1 MKNVKFEKYH
11 CMGNDYL
18 IFDPNKNELELS
30 AENIKLIC
38 NRNFGIGSDG
48 IMAGPYLDQEKM
60 YVKILNPDGS
70 EAEKSGNGMGIFAK
84 YLKDAGYVQKT
95 NVSWM
100 TLGGEVSVFYLNE
113 EGTRVKISMGKPTFW
128 SDEIPVTGERRE
140 MVNQTMVFGKI
151 PYVTTCVSIG
161 NPHCV
166 IWMNEISKDLV
177 CHIGE
182 HSENADCFPEKV
194 NTQILNVLD
203 RTNIQIEI
211 YERGAGYT
219 LASGSCACAAASAA
233 YKLGLADNKMY
244 VHMPGGV
251 LEVEI
256 KEDGVIY
263 MVGEVGYVGRIT
275 LGNEMVERL
284 RTLKRGDETEN
295 ECCASKDGGIS

>member
-1 MKNVKFEKYH
+1 MREAAGMKDVRFEKYH

-18 IFDPNKNELELS
+18 VFDPNKNELELTQ
-30 AENIKLIC
+30 ENIRLIC

-48 IMAGPYLDQEKM
+48 ILAGPFLDREQL

-70 EAEKSGNGMGIFAK
+70 EVEKSGNGMGIFAK

-95 NVSWM
+95 SVTFM
-100 TLGGEVSVFYLNE
+100 TLGGEVTVYYLNE
-113 EGTRVKISMGKPTFW
+113 EGTRVKISVGAPTFW

-140 MVNQTMVFGKI
+140 MVNQTMMFGKI
-151 PYVTTCVSIG
+151 PYITTCLSIG

-166 IWMNEISKDLV
+166 IWMNEISKDQV
-177 CHIGE
+177 CRIGE

-194 NTQILNVLD
+194 NTQLLNVLD

-219 LASGSCACAAASAA
+219 LASGTCACAAASAA

-244 VHMPGGV
+244 VHMPGGT

-263 MVGEVGYVGRIT
+263 MVGDVGYVGRMT
-275 LGNEMVERL
+275 LGSEMVEKL
-284 RTLKRGDETEN
+284 RVLK
-295 ECCASKDGGIS
+295 

>member
-1 MKNVKFEKYH
+1 MKNVTFEKYH

-18 IFDPNKNELELS
+18 IYDPNKNDLELTK
-30 AENIKLIC
+30 ENIKLIC

-48 IMAGPYLDQEKM
+48 ILAGPYLDQEKM

-95 NVSWM
+95 SVSWM
-100 TLGGEVSVFYLNE
+100 TLGGEVHIYYLNDA
-113 EGTRVKISMGKPTFW
+113 GTRVKISMGVPTFW

-151 PYVTTCVSIG
+151 PYITTCVSIG

-166 IWMNEISKDLV
+166 IWMNEISKELV
-177 CHIGE
+177 CRIGE
-182 HSENADCFPEKV
+182 ISENADCFPEKV
-194 NTQILNVLD
+194 NTQLLNVLD

-263 MVGEVGYVGRIT
+263 MVGEVGYVGHIT
-275 LGNEMVERL
+275 LGSAMAEKL
-284 RTLKRGDETEN
+284 RTLK
-295 ECCASKDGGIS
+295 

>member
-1 MKNVKFEKYH
+1 
-11 CMGNDYL
+11 MGNDYL
-18 IFDPNKNELELS
+18 IYDPNKNELELTKE
-30 AENIKLIC
+30 AVKLIC
-38 NRNFGIGSDG
+38 NRNFGVGSDG
-48 IMAGPYLDQEKM
+48 ILVGPCLDQEKM

-70 EAEKSGNGMGIFAK
+70 EVEKSGNGMGIFAK

-100 TLGGEVSVFYLNE
+100 TLGGEENVYYLNE
-113 EGTRVKISMGKPTFW
+113 EGTRVKISMGRPTFW

-151 PYVTTCVSIG
+151 PYITTCLSIG

-177 CHIGE
+177 CRIGE

-194 NTQILNVLD
+194 NTQLLNVLD

-256 KEDGVIY
+256 KDDGVVY
-263 MVGEVGYVGRIT
+263 MVGEVGYVGRMT
-275 LGNEMVERL
+275 LSSEMAEKVRA
-284 RTLKRGDETEN
+284 LKE
-295 ECCASKDGGIS
+295 